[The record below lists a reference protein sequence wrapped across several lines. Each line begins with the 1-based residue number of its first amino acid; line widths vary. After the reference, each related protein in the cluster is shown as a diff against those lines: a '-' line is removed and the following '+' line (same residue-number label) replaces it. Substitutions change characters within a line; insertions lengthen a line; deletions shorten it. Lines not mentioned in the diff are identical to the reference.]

1 MSSILAIHFLQHKV
15 TQMLQNVS
23 SEKRGEQKMYW

>member
-1 MSSILAIHFLQHKV
+1 MSISIPFTTHV

-23 SEKRGEQKMYW
+23 SEEREEQTKHIGE